1 MNPKRI
7 PAYFAGFGV
16 LLSAWLVVTHPTIA
30 ATTNIFSTQFEATE
44 GYDINFELIGQAE
57 WLGEGSGGNGLVT
70 NFIAGQGQQ
79 AYVGFFPPAASDDLL
94 FVWRPLNFAPLAAG
108 LPVVQFSVLVSFVD
122 SANDE
127 YDNFQWRVYNIQG
140 HRLFTLDFDNYF
152 TDVSYQL
159 DGTNRLV
166 QTGIAFNHDVEYVL
180 TVTLNFSENRWSAR
194 LGNSLLTTNQPITT
208 TNAALTLG
216 DVDAVWWVF
225 DPERP
230 GDNFMLFDN
239 YRVTAALP
247 SPPPPQLQF
256 LGRTGDGQTLLRVSG
271 QDNARFALEAT
282 TNWMHW
288 IALKTNPISGG
299 SFDYVDVGAPAF
311 PQRFYRARWVP

>member
-7 PAYFAGFGV
+7 AVYLTGLGV
-16 LLSAWLVVTHPTIA
+16 LLNVWLAGTRPAMAIS
-30 ATTNIFSTQFEATE
+30 TNLFSTQFETTE

-70 NFIAGQGQQ
+70 NFIASQGQQ
-79 AYVGFFPPAASDDLL
+79 AYIGFFPPAANDDAL

-108 LPVVQFSVLVSFVD
+108 LPVVQFSVLISFVD
-122 SANDE
+122 SANEE

-140 HRLFTLDFDNYF
+140 QRLFTLDFDNYF

-159 DGTNRLV
+159 DGTNTLV
-166 QTGIAFNHDVEYVL
+166 QTGISFNHDVEYVL
-180 TVTLNFSENRWSAR
+180 TVTMNFSANRWSAR
-194 LGNSLLTTNQPITT
+194 LGNSLLATNQPITT
-208 TNAALTLG
+208 VNAALTLG

-239 YRVTAALP
+239 YQITAELP
-247 SPPPPQLQF
+247 SPPPPQLQL
-256 LGRTGDGQTLLRVSG
+256 LGRTGDGQTLLRVTG
-271 QDNARFALEAT
+271 QENARFAIEAT
-282 TNWMHW
+282 TNWTHW

-299 SFDYVDVGAPAF
+299 SFDYVDVAAPAF
-311 PQRFYRARWVP
+311 PQRFYRARWVR

>member
-7 PAYFAGFGV
+7 AVYLTGLGV
-16 LLSAWLVVTHPTIA
+16 LLNGWLAGTRPAMA
-30 ATTNIFSTQFEATE
+30 ASTNIFSTQFETTE

-79 AYVGFFPPAASDDLL
+79 AYIGFFPPAANDDAL

-108 LPVVQFSVLVSFVD
+108 LPVVQFSALISFVD
-122 SANDE
+122 SANEE

-140 HRLFTLDFDNYF
+140 QRLFTLDFDNYF

-159 DGTNRLV
+159 DGTNTLV
-166 QTGIAFNHDVEYVL
+166 QTGFSFSHDVEYVL
-180 TVTLNFSENRWSAR
+180 TVTMNFSANRWSAR
-194 LGNSLLTTNQPITT
+194 LGNSLLATNQPITT
-208 TNAALTLG
+208 VNAALTLG

-239 YRVTAALP
+239 YQITAELP
-247 SPPPPQLQF
+247 SPPPPQLQL
-256 LGRTGDGQTLLRVSG
+256 LGRTGDGQTLLRVTG
-271 QDNARFALEAT
+271 QENARFALEAS
-282 TNWMHW
+282 TNWTHW

-299 SFDYVDVGAPAF
+299 SFDYVDVAAAAF